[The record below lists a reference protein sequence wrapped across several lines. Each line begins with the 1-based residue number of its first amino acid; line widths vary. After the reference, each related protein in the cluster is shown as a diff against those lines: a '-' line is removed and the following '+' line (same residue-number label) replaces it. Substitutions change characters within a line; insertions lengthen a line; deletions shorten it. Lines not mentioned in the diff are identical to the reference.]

1 MIPADAVGSTV
12 SFSKTVGEHDV
23 YAFAG
28 VSGDFSPNHV
38 DAEYMSRSP
47 YGERIVHGALL
58 VGYMSTASVAMIDQL
73 GIDAVT
79 YGYDRVRFPRA
90 AVFGDTITVTYELV
104 EVLDG
109 GRRSHGKVTATTQ
122 NGDVVAVATH
132 ILHCFE
138 TTGGAD
144 AGHD

>member
-1 MIPADAVGSTV
+1 MIPADAVGTTV
-12 SFSKTVGEHDV
+12 KISKTVGEYDV

-28 VSGDFSPNHV
+28 VSGDFSPNHL
-38 DAEYMSRSP
+38 DAEYMKTSP

-58 VGYMSTASVAMIDQL
+58 VGYMSTASVAMINAL

-79 YGYDRVRFPRA
+79 YGYDRVRFPKA
-90 AVFGDTITVTYELV
+90 ALFGDTITVIYELV

-109 GRRSHGKVTATTQ
+109 GRRSHGKVTVTTQ
-122 NGDVVAVATH
+122 NGDVVAAATH

-138 TTGGAD
+138 TNESTD
-144 AGHD
+144 D